1 MKKSELI
8 KSLKEN
14 SIELSQND
22 KEYLLENLDLSKA
35 DDLVIYYLITKNKEL
50 FRQKYYEMDNA
61 EIVTNRQLFKV
72 LFETNSE
79 YIDVLGKFLYGNTYK
94 NATNYK
100 KKEFLIKFFH
110 VRLEYIDK
118 EFAMFYP
125 ILKKLLYSEIKSK
138 NDEMVFFL
146 YAPLSISF
154 LHGAVTPEQQR
165 KFNKEIDN
173 RISKFIKNT
182 MIKKYNIKPVQDGY
196 SNKKKKVGFL
206 IDRAVLHS
214 PNNVAKELFKVL
226 GSLKDENYE
235 FYILNIEFCD
245 LGPGLKKDENIL
257 KSTGLK
263 YINFHKEL
271 NCINSAYY
279 NQVQKALKIR
289 NFIINEKFDI
299 LIANGILHP
308 TVHFLFTTRTA
319 PKQIYWSHGNCAID
333 FEGIDERISHFQQDC
348 SEFEW
353 KIFDIPFSKEELVG
367 SEEEK
372 KEGLR
377 IKKQLLEK
385 YGQDT
390 VILGTIGR
398 LVKIDNDEYIKTV
411 AEIMKDNPNTIYIA
425 CGSGNNEGI
434 KEKIK
439 KYGIPEDRFIFT
451 GFINKHVYG
460 WVIDVWLDTFPV
472 YQGNST
478 EEIKAKGKAIIRLHN
493 GSKSDA
499 YKGIWVLEEKIQ
511 KVGGI
516 KALLSKFSEE
526 EFLRIFRKNKFLTL
540 RTPVVSVNRYKEM
553 ANILIKDKMLREQG
567 LTMEFKELMR
577 GSTIDYDINK
587 FLSILKNE

>member
-14 SIELSQND
+14 SIELSQSD

-35 DDLVIYYLITKNKEL
+35 DDLIIYYLITKNKEL
-50 FRQKYYEMDNA
+50 FRQKYFEMDNA

-79 YIDVLGKFLYGNTYK
+79 YIDVLGKFFYGNTYK
-94 NATNYK
+94 NATTYK

-146 YAPLSISF
+146 YAPLTISF
-154 LHGAVTPEQQR
+154 IHENKTSNER
-165 KFNKEIDN
+165 KRFNREIDSK
-173 RISKFIKNT
+173 ISKFIKNT

-245 LGPGLKKDENIL
+245 LGPGLKKDEDIL

-289 NFIINEKFDI
+289 DFIINEKFDI

-308 TVHFLFTTRTA
+308 TVHFLFITRTA
-319 PKQIYWSHGNCAID
+319 PRQIYWSHGNCAID
-333 FEGIDERISHFQQDC
+333 FEGIDERISHFSQECKDY
-348 SEFEW
+348 EW
-353 KIFDIPFSKEELVG
+353 KIFSIPFSKEELVG

-372 KEGLR
+372 KEGLKL
-377 IKKQLLEK
+377 KKQLLEK

-411 AEIMKDNPNTIYIA
+411 AEIMKENSNTIYLA

-460 WVIDVWLDTFPV
+460 WVIDVYLAPF
-472 YQGNST
+472 YFAAGQALQ
-478 EEIKAKGKAIIRLHN
+478 EFLAKGGLA
-493 GSKSDA
+493 
-499 YKGIWVLEEKIQ
+499 VQLE
-511 KVGGI
+511 
-516 KALLSKFSEE
+516 
-526 EFLRIFRKNKFLTL
+526 RK
-540 RTPVVSVNRYKEM
+540 
-553 ANILIKDKMLREQG
+553 
-567 LTMEFKELMR
+567 
-577 GSTIDYDINK
+577 
-587 FLSILKNE
+587 